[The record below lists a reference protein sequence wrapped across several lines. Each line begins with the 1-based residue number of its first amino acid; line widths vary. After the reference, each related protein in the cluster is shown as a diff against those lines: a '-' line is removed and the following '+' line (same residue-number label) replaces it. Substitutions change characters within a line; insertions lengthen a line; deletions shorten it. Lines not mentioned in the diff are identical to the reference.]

1 MKPESSSLRDAL
13 RELGNDAITL
23 GGMIDATS
31 VIIDNLP
38 IEHGV
43 GDVVKARAANSILPM
58 IEAVAAYADAL
69 LNKIERLEIE
79 QLEKVAA

>member
-1 MKPESSSLRDAL
+1 MTDLSLRDAL

-23 GGMIDATS
+23 GGLIDATS
-31 VIIDNLP
+31 VIIDHLP
-38 IEHGV
+38 IEYDV

-58 IEAVAAYADAL
+58 IEAVAACADAL
-69 LNKIERLEIE
+69 LNKIE